1 MGRKKD
7 ENVYDLNKL
16 TENPE
21 YTEGDKAAVH
31 FMTEQAKQFDP
42 EPKYITEY
50 FVLWRAPGTNLR
62 RWDGPYDSGETAM
75 DKVTTTPDAFMLS
88 QVVEKE
94 A

>member
-42 EPKYITEY
+42 EPEYITEY
-50 FVLWRAPGTNLR
+50 YVLWKTAGTNLP
-62 RWDGPYDSGETAM
+62 RWLGPRTEEEAEGLAISEVGGFVLTR
-75 DKVTTTPDAFMLS
+75 
-88 QVVEKE
+88 VVEKE
-94 A
+94 V